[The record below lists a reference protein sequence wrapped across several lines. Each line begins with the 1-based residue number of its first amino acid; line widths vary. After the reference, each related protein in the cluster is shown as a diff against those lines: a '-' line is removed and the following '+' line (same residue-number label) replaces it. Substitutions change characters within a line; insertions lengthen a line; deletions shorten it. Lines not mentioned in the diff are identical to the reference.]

1 MEEGEHQGETSH
13 LVSGGSETADWLA
26 VRESDTQAGYERYLR
41 DYPEGRYR
49 RQALERLEALALA
62 AGLPD
67 TLTPEA
73 SEAEE
78 AALDDAA
85 AQDSPA
91 AYAAFL
97 ARYPRSQYGEQV
109 RNRIRQLEQRRRS
122 SDLEAQAEQEA
133 WMTASRL
140 DTMMA
145 YQDFLKRFPEGIFS
159 ATARERLEALERRFL
174 QRIQQPEDSAAGPP
188 PHLRFSRPLPPQPQA
203 PAPAAQDQA
212 AGMLAFIWLAGF
224 MMLALLAWLLEAWL
238 LPLALMV
245 AGLSGGYLLYN
256 RHTRM
261 RARERWTYLPGLGL
275 IAGLLAYIALTTLGM
290 AAPAA
295 AACGAFL
302 CAGTVFLLHRALKTA

>member
-13 LVSGGSETADWLA
+13 LVSGGSEAADWLA

-41 DYPEGRYR
+41 DYPDGRYR
-49 RQALERLEALALA
+49 RQALERLELLESAMPAS
-62 AGLPD
+62 GE
-67 TLTPEA
+67 PEA

-174 QRIQQPEDSAAGPP
+174 QRLQQPGDSAGGGQA
-188 PHLRFSRPLPPQPQA
+188 HLRFSRPLPPAPPQA

-212 AGMLAFIWLAGF
+212 AGMLALIWLAGF
-224 MMLALLAWLLEAWL
+224 MVLALLAWLLEAWL
-238 LPLALMV
+238 LPLALIV

-261 RARERWTYLPGLGL
+261 HARERWTYLPGLGL
-275 IAGLLAYIALTTLGM
+275 VAGLLAYIALTTLG
-290 AAPAA
+290 AA
-295 AACGAFL
+295 AAAAAAGAACVAL
-302 CAGTVFLLHRALKTA
+302 GTVLLLHRALKAA